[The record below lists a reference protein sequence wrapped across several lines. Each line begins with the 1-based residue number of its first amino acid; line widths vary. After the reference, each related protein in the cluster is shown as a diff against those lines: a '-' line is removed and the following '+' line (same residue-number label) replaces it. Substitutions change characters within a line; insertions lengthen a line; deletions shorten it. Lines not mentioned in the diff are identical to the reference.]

1 MKALKSILIAVVL
14 LLAAL
19 PASAQRIFGQY
30 PDNPEIT
37 SVYISPAAMRLGLKA
52 MQNDDKGSESL
63 KYVTNPRGME
73 VLTSENHASASL
85 LREDCAS
92 IIRNLNLELLLN
104 TQEKDESVNIY
115 VGSISDDNKAKDIL
129 IETAGASEYTV
140 VYIRG
145 DIDINGLLNDGKK

>member
-1 MKALKSILIAVVL
+1 
-14 LLAAL
+14 
-19 PASAQRIFGQY
+19 
-30 PDNPEIT
+30 
-37 SVYISPAAMRLGLKA
+37 MRLGLKA